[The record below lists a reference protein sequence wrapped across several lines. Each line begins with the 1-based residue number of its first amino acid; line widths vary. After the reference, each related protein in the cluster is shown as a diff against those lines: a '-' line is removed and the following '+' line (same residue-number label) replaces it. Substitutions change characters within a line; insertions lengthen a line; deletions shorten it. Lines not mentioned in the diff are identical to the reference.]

1 MRHIRDPA
9 FVPLFDALPAD
20 VQALAR
26 KNFALLK
33 TDSKH
38 PSLHF
43 KRIRDDIWRCAWAA
57 STCACH
63 RGHRPLPVVLDWHA
77 CGVQQARSL
86 REAMGG
92 GRIVAQGTL
101 EDVA

>member
-33 TDSKH
+33 RDSKH

-43 KRIRDDIWRCAWAA
+43 KRIQDDLWSVRVGRKYRALAIEGTDRFQWFWIG
-57 STCACH
+57 T
-63 RGHRPLPVVLDWHA
+63 HA
-77 CGVQQARSL
+77 EYNRLVR
-86 REAMGG
+86 
-92 GRIVAQGTL
+92 
-101 EDVA
+101 

>member
-33 TDSKH
+33 SDSKH

-43 KRIRDDIWRCAWAA
+43 KRIRDDLWSVRVGRKYRALAIEGADRFQWFWIR
-57 STCACH
+57 T
-63 RGHRPLPVVLDWHA
+63 HA
-77 CGVQQARSL
+77 DYNRL
-86 REAMGG
+86 IR
-92 GRIVAQGTL
+92 
-101 EDVA
+101 